1 MSEAQALPADAA
13 PPPAAKARSGIGM
26 VLLAVLLS
34 VGASAGVGWV
44 LFSKVEASLGA
55 RGAPAEGEAAEGQSR
70 RIPPPAHYL
79 ALEPAFIANLES
91 ERPSRFLQ
99 VQVDVMSRNA
109 KELEKITAHAPQI
122 RSRLL
127 MLFAQQSPSA
137 LATRE
142 GREALQAQ
150 VLEDIRAVLVAETGT
165 AEIEAVFFSSFVMQ

>member
-13 PPPAAKARSGIGM
+13 AAPAPKARSGIGM

-55 RGAPAEGEAAEGQSR
+55 KAAAAEGEGAASPAR

-91 ERPSRFLQ
+91 ERHSRFLQ
-99 VQVDVMSRNA
+99 VQVDVMSRNPR
-109 KELEKITAHAPQI
+109 ELEKVTAHAPQI

-127 MLFAQQSPSA
+127 MLLSQQSPSA

-150 VLEDIRAVLVAETGT
+150 VLEDIRAVLTAETGS